1 MFGLLLSSFSGEL
14 LMRKKLKQSV
24 VNILKLNAKLVGQP
38 AKRSGSPEFYIL
50 DTNIKS
56 VVAVIEDAVP
66 AVSMCDVTIGRGI
79 GNLARVPWIYIS
91 KIFGPVSSKV
101 GVAICFCKRGNGV
114 VTGKMYPIGIV
125 HNQERRSL
133 RRDDANFIDVN
144 GASYTTKYNDRFVD
158 PFEMYKFDF
167 QSELFI
173 SELKNRIKAL

>member
-1 MFGLLLSSFSGEL
+1 
-14 LMRKKLKQSV
+14 MRKKLKQSV

-38 AKRSGSPEFYIL
+38 AKRSGSPEFHIL

-56 VVAVIEDAVP
+56 VVSVIEDAVP
-66 AVSMCDVTIGRGI
+66 AVSMYDVTIGRGI

-91 KIFGPVSSKV
+91 KIFGPVSCKV

-114 VTGKMYPIGIV
+114 IMGKMYPIGIV
-125 HNQERRSL
+125 HNQERRSP
-133 RRDDANFIDVN
+133 RRNDANFIDVN

-158 PFEMYKFDF
+158 PFEMYKVDF

-173 SELKNRIKAL
+173 SELENRITSL